1 MDRFLQVHSQFNFGP
16 MCAYLAVNY
25 LDRFLSA
32 YDLPVSSL
40 ITEFGSIT
48 LLLVPFNHIAYNIY
62 CCFHRR
68 IRHG

>member
-16 MCAYLAVNY
+16 MCAYLAANY

-40 ITEFGSIT
+40 ITEFGSI
-48 LLLVPFNHIAYNIY
+48 
-62 CCFHRR
+62 CFVFRSIQSHCL
-68 IRHG
+68 